1 MKLLRVLAVFLVL
14 LLLAGGGA
22 YFLRDRL
29 IGFWLERRLATE
41 LSEMLGADVELHGV
55 RWQEG
60 ALRFSH
66 GKVFG
71 EKMPFNHLLLREVQ
85 ALADWPTLLGRGDQP
100 LHVEIAQAEL
110 VWRHQQPE
118 HRSSAKA
125 WSPTMDVVVG
135 RFTFRHENLPGWE
148 LDQTALRMVRE
159 NDQWSFSARGGTLKV
174 PDGPTL
180 GVERASAEMK
190 NGGWDFK
197 SFALTHGKEGAIG
210 GSAFHDSNGWSGEF
224 SWQALPV
231 VEFLPKLSQAFVA
244 GMASGDGSLARGN
257 FKGQMKIDGGESTQ
271 VSALS
276 KLAGLFAGE
285 NWNTFPWKVFRFRF
299 FRDAAG
305 RVDFSHL
312 AAVSSNGLAVSGEGH
327 YAPTSIGA
335 NLQLGVRRSGRPW
348 LTAFMPILFQEERD
362 GYLWTPVRVS
372 GTPENPSEDLTT
384 RVAAAVAAAPAG
396 IAVDAAAEIPGTA
409 VEAAGNLMDKL
420 FGR

>member
-1 MKLLRVLAVFLVL
+1 MKVLRILAVLLVL
-14 LLLAGGGA
+14 LLLVGGGA
-22 YFLRDRL
+22 YLLRDRL
-29 IGFWLERRLATE
+29 IGFWLERSLATQ

-71 EKMPFNHLLLREVQ
+71 EKLPFNQLLLREVL

-100 LHVEIAQAEL
+100 LHVEIAEAEL
-110 VWRHQQPE
+110 VWRNQQEE
-118 HRSSAKA
+118 HRTSPKS
-125 WSPTMDVVVG
+125 WSPSLDVVVG
-135 RFTFRHENLPGWE
+135 RFTFRHESLTGWE
-148 LDQTALRMVRE
+148 LGQTALRVVRD
-159 NDQWSFSARGGTLKV
+159 NDQWSFSALGGTLKT
-174 PDGPTL
+174 PDGPAL

-190 NGGWDFK
+190 DGVWDFK
-197 SFALTHGKEGAIG
+197 SFALTYGKDGAIG
-210 GSAFHDSNGWSGEF
+210 GSAIHDDHGWSGEF
-224 SWQALPV
+224 SWQGLPV
-231 VEFLPKLSQAFVA
+231 AEFFPKLSQAFVV
-244 GMASGDGSLARGN
+244 GVASGDGSLARGN
-257 FKGQMKIDGGESTQ
+257 FKGQMKIDGGETKQ

-276 KLAGLFAGE
+276 QLAGLFAGE
-285 NWNTFPWKVFRFRF
+285 NWRTFPWKVFRFRF
-299 FRDAAG
+299 FRDGAG
-305 RVDFSHL
+305 RVYFSHL

-327 YAPTSIGA
+327 YSSTSIGA

-348 LTAFMPILFQEERD
+348 ITAFMPILFREERD

-372 GTPENPSEDLTT
+372 GTPENPSEDLSA

-420 FGR
+420 LGH